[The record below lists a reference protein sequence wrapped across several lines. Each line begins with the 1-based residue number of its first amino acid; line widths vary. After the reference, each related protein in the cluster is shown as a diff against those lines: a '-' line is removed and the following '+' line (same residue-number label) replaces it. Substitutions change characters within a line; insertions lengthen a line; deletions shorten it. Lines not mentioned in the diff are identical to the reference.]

1 MMKKISVIFMAVAVF
16 AVIGCQMPAQNAEKP
31 VTKEDVQ
38 AGIGKSSY
46 ALGQDIA
53 TNFKNRGLEL
63 DMRTFIAGFKAGQEG
78 TALFTEEEKMEAL
91 NELQQEMMKKMQ
103 EEMVKKAADNKA
115 KGQAFLDENKAK
127 EGVKVTESGLQYVVE
142 QEGKGP
148 NPGAED
154 TVEVHYKGT
163 LLDGTEFDSSYKR
176 NQPAKF
182 PLNRVIPGWTEGMQ
196 LMNKGAKFK
205 FFIPSDLAYG
215 DYGNQNI
222 GPGETLI
229 FEVELL
235 SIEKAQS
242 GKK

>member
-1 MMKKISVIFMAVAVF
+1 MLFRS
-16 AVIGCQMPAQNAEKP
+16 
-31 VTKEDVQ
+31 
-38 AGIGKSSY
+38 
-46 ALGQDIA
+46 
-53 TNFKNRGLEL
+53 
-63 DMRTFIAGFKAGQEG
+63 IAGFKAGQEG
-78 TALFTEEEKMEAL
+78 NALFTEEEKAAAL

-103 EEMVKKAADNKA
+103 EEMTKKAADNKA

-127 EGVKVTESGLQYVVE
+127 EGVKVTASGLQYVVE

-235 SIEKAQS
+235 SIEKTQAD
-242 GKK
+242 KK

>member
-1 MMKKISVIFMAVAVF
+1 MKKISVLFLAVASL
-16 AVIGCQMPAQNAEKP
+16 AMIACQMPAQNVEKP

-38 AGIGKSSY
+38 AGVGKSSY
-46 ALGQDIA
+46 ALGLDIS
-53 TNFKNRGLEL
+53 TNFKTRGLDL
-63 DMRTFIAGFKAGQEG
+63 DLRTFIAGFKAGQEG
-78 TALFTEEEKMEAL
+78 NALFTEEEKAAAL

-103 EEMVKKAADNKA
+103 EEMTKKAADNKA

-127 EGVKVTESGLQYVVE
+127 EGVKVTASGLQYVVE

-235 SIEKAQS
+235 SIEKTQAD
-242 GKK
+242 KK

>member
-16 AVIGCQMPAQNAEKP
+16 AVIGCQMPAQNVEKP

-38 AGIGKSSY
+38 SGIGKSSY
-46 ALGQDIA
+46 ALGLDIS
-53 TNFKNRGLEL
+53 TNFKTRGLDL
-63 DMRTFIAGFKAGQEG
+63 DLRTFIAGFKAGQEG
-78 TALFTEEEKMEAL
+78 NSLFTEEEKVAAL

-103 EEMVKKAADNKA
+103 EEMTKKAADNKA

-242 GKK
+242 DKK

>member
-1 MMKKISVIFMAVAVF
+1 MKKISVIFMAVAVF
-16 AVIGCQMPAQNAEKP
+16 AVIGCQMPAQNVEKP

-38 AGIGKSSY
+38 SGIGKSSY
-46 ALGQDIA
+46 ALGLDIS
-53 TNFKNRGLEL
+53 TNFKTRGLDL
-63 DMRTFIAGFKAGQEG
+63 DLRTFIAGFKAGQEG
-78 TALFTEEEKMEAL
+78 NALFTEEEKAAAL

-242 GKK
+242 DKK